1 MHELSIA
8 RNILDIINETF
19 SENKSPDV
27 KTNFKQLHEVRIQ
40 IGEMVA
46 VVPESLQF
54 YYDNLVENTP
64 YADSKLVIEMLPVK
78 LKCKNCKVQFDSKE
92 VFFICPRCQSQ
103 DIEIIQ
109 GNELKI
115 VYLDVD

>member
-8 RNILDIINETF
+8 HNILDIIDETF
-19 SENKSPDV
+19 SKNKSADIN
-27 KTNFKQLHEVRIQ
+27 TNFKKLHEVKIQ
-40 IGEMVA
+40 IGELVA

-54 YYDNLVENTP
+54 YYEILIENTP
-64 YADSKLVIEMLPVK
+64 YADSKLIIEILPVN
-78 LKCKNCKVQFDSKE
+78 LKCKNCKFRFISKE
-92 VFFICPRCQSQ
+92 FFFVCPQCQSQ
-103 DIEIIQ
+103 DIEVVQ

>member
-8 RNILDIINETF
+8 RNILDIIEET
-19 SENKSPDV
+19 SSGNKAGEV
-27 KTNFKQLHEVRIQ
+27 KTNFKRLHEVRVQ

-54 YYDNLVENTP
+54 YYDSLIENTP
-64 YADSKLVIEMLPVK
+64 YANSKLVIELLPVK
-78 LKCKNCKVQFDSKE
+78 ARCKNCKTQFDPE
-92 VFFICPRCQSQ
+92 EIFFICPQCQSH
-103 DIEIIQ
+103 DIEVIQ

-115 VYLDVD
+115 VSLDVD